1 MPTLLEDF
9 LSHDTSRVLHATWEI
24 IRSRDEAQLN
34 ALLPHIA
41 QIRTATER
49 LDMGGMLRSNA
60 GNVDHAIAKLESYRR
75 RECWCASYP
84 GMDQYEPAKEQ
95 DRGHIRIMSASEPG
109 WSMSYVCECTV
120 CGRSSTSNRATTTSC
135 GGNGCRAGRNVAE
148 RASRSATDFVDQ
160 LVAVRAVREASI
172 PRASCPNSTQHAP
185 DDPA

>member
-9 LSHDTSRVLHATWEI
+9 LSRDTSRVLHATWEI
-24 IRSRDEAQLN
+24 IRSRDEAQLD

-41 QIRTATER
+41 QIRTATEG

-95 DRGHIRIMSASEPG
+95 DRGHIRIISASEPG
-109 WSMSYVCECTV
+109 WSMSYVCKCTV
-120 CGRSSTSNRATTTSC
+120 CGRVFNVEQGDHHVMWWRWVPRGEKRRRA
-135 GGNGCRAGRNVAE
+135 R
-148 RASRSATDFVDQ
+148 
-160 LVAVRAVREASI
+160 
-172 PRASCPNSTQHAP
+172 
-185 DDPA
+185 